1 MNVLCSTQDTETHFL
16 PLPGANV
23 SAAHE
28 SVTPTQTAHLPQLA
42 HLHLSEACA
51 RTGSVL
57 CNVQLRCAHML
68 PLLGPR
74 EGGLLQEHALVQPDT

>member
-1 MNVLCSTQDTETHFL
+1 MKKKMNVICSTQDTETHFL
-16 PLPGANV
+16 PLPGGNV

-28 SVTPTQTAHLPQLA
+28 SVTPAQTAHLPQLA
-42 HLHLSEACA
+42 PLYSSQPCA
-51 RTGSVL
+51 RAGSIL

-74 EGGLLQEHALVQPDT
+74 EEGGG